1 MIKKIVMIMML
12 MLNIISFSKEVPHT
26 YIYDN
31 PEKAIT
37 TAETLKKKPNGAEMN
52 ISVTKVKSE
61 KIDGYINNG
70 KIYIPLNEELKN
82 NNIFITTKGKKTR
95 TRRSLKN
102 INNSNTVNFEK
113 TNGKLAINYTPSDFY
128 INVLGENNT
137 LKKIYKANLL
147 SSIGNLS
154 GHRVY
159 NYSMN
164 LEIDDRYDGAWIEKI
179 GRSGAYATYG
189 TVTNQGLKFINGSY
203 VLSQSLGDEKYNIF
217 PKVTPDLGSNSE
229 SNLIYVGEIY
239 INNQKVYQAPPYNPK
254 KQYING
260 YKYDLVASYQ
270 NGQATLGDLIV
281 QVASKSNGREL
292 LVKLNKNPTSDLAV
306 NIKVNGIS
314 GRSYTNQG
322 TSGAT
327 FIDYYTVENNIRLN
341 FKSIIRTFIGSST
354 LTFNENYNKTFVSFN
369 ADNNGSSLGVE
380 NSVPGLNFG
389 TSGAGIA
396 FLQQGDILE
405 VNGARVTI
413 GASGNLGETQGSIGT
428 LGYKY
433 KAENGKL
440 RLALTNWGV
449 LEPSRTF
456 EVKVLKGGAE
466 AVKHTFTI
474 QAPKRVEGTSRVKFV
489 ETYPNT
495 QFVAFNGVSLNS
507 PTALSLE
514 NSVTG
519 VTLES
524 STRAGLVTMQQGD
537 ILEINGVQNQ
547 IGASGT
553 LGEKNIYLGSLA
565 LNYMVEGGKLRIR
578 PISWGI
584 QEPQREATVRIIRGT
599 NEISKQVIS
608 IQAPK
613 KVEGNS
619 RLTLREYYS
628 INDYIAFNGVSLDNP
643 LSLDLENN
651 LRDVTLESST
661 GVGIITMLQGDIL
674 DINGVQNQIG
684 VSGNLGEKET
694 TIDTLRFAYKVEA
707 GKLRVKVLDWGV
719 LEPRRDIRIKVKRG
733 TNEISIHTLNIK
745 SPTKV
750 EGDTSLKFDNTYQI
764 RSSLR
769 FNAINLDSF
778 IGKLT
783 MNNQTGVTLESTN
796 GSGIPFMNQGD
807 KIYVSDNFTARRN
820 RRAVFADNYYEIG
833 ASGTL
838 AKQNIKLTNGEV
850 GVQVEGGKLNLA
862 LNNWTVNKNVNVRVQ
877 IVRGTNQIMD
887 HTFTLKAPDAPFNVI
902 SQGVLDF
909 GTIIAGAKN
918 RTAETDVKIEMIKDV
933 TDIQFKLNTDSP
945 ELYNKNGTTLRAR
958 NLQALVRQQA
968 NRRYLVKIQ
977 GKLDVPENQELGEY
991 SGSLVLEMKIK

>member
-12 MLNIISFSKEVPHT
+12 ILNIISFSKEVPHT

-61 KIDGYINNG
+61 ELQGFIFKDNRLIISSRKLKDLNNLEIFDKNKKRVPYRVNNSYVYVESKDIKTESLLVKDGAKYYKLNLLQKASLTADKSSNRVINEEVYLELNDKYTGGYINFLDSVYPAGIKVISSNITRDYFPMAQDYYLVERIDVGSEDRYIETTIFSKLNPTINFVLNG
-70 KIYIPLNEELKN
+70 ATTAVNNISWTGVSNPYGLLKFSTANNINIGDGIILGTQDETKIYDRSDKRDSYSKLK
-82 NNIFITTKGKKTR
+82 IKFQEHPRKSFTFY
-95 TRRSLKN
+95 LKQKYAYRFSQLGPPSF
-102 INNSNTVNFEK
+102 SNYFD
-113 TNGKLAINYTPSDFY
+113 ADYTLK
-128 INVLGENNT
+128 INVNYKPDT
-137 LKKIYKANLL
+137 L
-147 SSIGNLS
+147 
-154 GHRVY
+154 
-159 NYSMN
+159 
-164 LEIDDRYDGAWIEKI
+164 
-179 GRSGAYATYG
+179 
-189 TVTNQGLKFINGSY
+189 
-203 VLSQSLGDEKYNIF
+203 
-217 PKVTPDLGSNSE
+217 
-229 SNLIYVGEIY
+229 
-239 INNQKVYQAPPYNPK
+239 
-254 KQYING
+254 
-260 YKYDLVASYQ
+260 
-270 NGQATLGDLIV
+270 
-281 QVASKSNGREL
+281 
-292 LVKLNKNPTSDLAV
+292 
-306 NIKVNGIS
+306 
-314 GRSYTNQG
+314 
-322 TSGAT
+322 
-327 FIDYYTVENNIRLN
+327 
-341 FKSIIRTFIGSST
+341 IGSST
-354 LTFNENYNKTFVSFN
+354 LIFNENYNKSFVNFN

-413 GASGNLGETQGSIGT
+413 GASGNLGETQDSIGT

-456 EVKVLKGGAE
+456 EVKVLKGGSE
-466 AVKHTFTI
+466 AVRHTFTI

-524 STRAGLVTMQQGD
+524 STGAGLVTMQQGD

-553 LGEKNIYLGSLA
+553 LGEKNISLGSLA

-643 LSLDLENN
+643 LSLALENN

-661 GVGIITMLQGDIL
+661 GAGIITMLQGDIL
-674 DINGVQNQIG
+674 DVNGVQNQIG

-807 KIYVSDNFTARRN
+807 
-820 RRAVFADNYYEIG
+820 
-833 ASGTL
+833 
-838 AKQNIKLTNGEV
+838 
-850 GVQVEGGKLNLA
+850 
-862 LNNWTVNKNVNVRVQ
+862 
-877 IVRGTNQIMD
+877 
-887 HTFTLKAPDAPFNVI
+887 
-902 SQGVLDF
+902 
-909 GTIIAGAKN
+909 
-918 RTAETDVKIEMIKDV
+918 
-933 TDIQFKLNTDSP
+933 
-945 ELYNKNGTTLRAR
+945 
-958 NLQALVRQQA
+958 
-968 NRRYLVKIQ
+968 
-977 GKLDVPENQELGEY
+977 
-991 SGSLVLEMKIK
+991 

>member
-12 MLNIISFSKEVPHT
+12 ILNIISFSNEVPHT

-61 KIDGYINNG
+61 ELQGFIFKDNRLIISSRKLKDLNNLEIFDKNKKHVPYRVNNNYVYVESKDIKTESLLVKDGAKYYKLNLLQKASLTADRSSNRVINEEVYLELNDKYTGGYINFLDGVYPTGIKVVSSNITRDYFPMAQDYYLVERIDVGSEDRYIETTIFSKLNPTINFVLNG
-70 KIYIPLNEELKN
+70 ATTAVNNISWTGVSNPYGLLKFSTTNNINIGDGIILGTQDETKIYDRSDKRDSYSKLK
-82 NNIFITTKGKKTR
+82 IKFQEHPRKSFTFY
-95 TRRSLKN
+95 LKQKYAYRLSQLGPPTF
-102 INNSNTVNFEK
+102 SNYFD
-113 TNGKLAINYTPSDFY
+113 ADYTLK
-128 INVLGENNT
+128 INVNYKPDT
-137 LKKIYKANLL
+137 L
-147 SSIGNLS
+147 
-154 GHRVY
+154 
-159 NYSMN
+159 
-164 LEIDDRYDGAWIEKI
+164 
-179 GRSGAYATYG
+179 
-189 TVTNQGLKFINGSY
+189 
-203 VLSQSLGDEKYNIF
+203 
-217 PKVTPDLGSNSE
+217 
-229 SNLIYVGEIY
+229 
-239 INNQKVYQAPPYNPK
+239 
-254 KQYING
+254 
-260 YKYDLVASYQ
+260 
-270 NGQATLGDLIV
+270 
-281 QVASKSNGREL
+281 
-292 LVKLNKNPTSDLAV
+292 
-306 NIKVNGIS
+306 
-314 GRSYTNQG
+314 
-322 TSGAT
+322 
-327 FIDYYTVENNIRLN
+327 
-341 FKSIIRTFIGSST
+341 IGSSA
-354 LTFNENYNKTFVSFN
+354 LTFNENYNKSFVNFN
-369 ADNNGSSLGVE
+369 ADNNGSSLAVE
-380 NSVPGLNFG
+380 NSVPGLTFG

-405 VNGARVTI
+405 VNGSRVTI
-413 GASGNLGETQGSIGT
+413 GASGNLGETQGSVGT

-433 KAENGKL
+433 KAENGKF

-466 AVKHTFTI
+466 AVRHTFTI

-514 NSVTG
+514 NSVIG

-524 STRAGLVTMQQGD
+524 STGAGLVTMQQGD

-553 LGEKNIYLGSLA
+553 LGEKNISLGSLA
-565 LNYMVEGGKLRIR
+565 LNYMVQGGKLRIR
-578 PISWGI
+578 PISWGV

-643 LSLDLENN
+643 LSLALENS

-661 GVGIITMLQGDIL
+661 GAGIVTMLQGDIL

-684 VSGNLGEKET
+684 ASGNLGEKET

-745 SPTKV
+745 APIKV
-750 EGDTSLKFDNTYQI
+750 QGDSTLKYDNTYQI
-764 RSSLR
+764 RT
-769 FNAINLDSF
+769 FAKFKGLDLSMPLP
-778 IGKLT
+778 ITLE
-783 MNNQTGVTLESTN
+783 NIQGVTLESTN
-796 GSGIPFMNQGD
+796 GAGIPYMNQGD
-807 KIYVSDNFTARRN
+807 KIYISDNFRARRSK
-820 RRAVFADNYYEIG
+820 RAIGETYYEIG
-833 ASGTL
+833 TSGTL
-838 AKQNIKLTNGEV
+838 PKQNVKVTNGEI

-862 LNNWTVNKNVNVRVQ
+862 LNNWTVNKNVNVQVR
-877 IVRGTNQIMD
+877 IVRGTNEIMN
-887 HTFTLKAPDAPFNVI
+887 HVFTLKAPDAPFNIVQQEI
-902 SQGVLDF
+902 LDF

-918 RTAETDVKIEMIKDV
+918 RSAEANIKLEMIKDI
-933 TDIQFKLNTDSP
+933 TNIEFSLNTDSP
-945 ELYNKNGTTLRAR
+945 EMFNKNGTILKAR
-958 NLQALVRQQA
+958 NLQTLVRKEA
-968 NRRYLVKIQ
+968 DKRYLVKIQ
-977 GKLDVPENQELGEY
+977 GKLDVPASQELGEY
-991 SGSLVLEMKIK
+991 SGSAILEMRIK

>member
-12 MLNIISFSKEVPHT
+12 ILNIISFSKEVPHT

-52 ISVTKVKSE
+52 ISVTKIKSKE
-61 KIDGYINNG
+61 IMGYINNG

-82 NNIFITTKGKKTR
+82 NNVVVTTKNKNTR
-95 TRRSLKN
+95 TKRSLKTS
-102 INNSNTVNFEK
+102 NNSNTVNFEK
-113 TNGKLAINYTPSDFY
+113 ENGKLITDYTKDNLY
-128 INVLGENNT
+128 INVLGSERN
-137 LKKIYKANLL
+137 LKNLYKVNLL
-147 SSIGNLS
+147 SSIGNIK

-179 GRSGAYATYG
+179 GRNGAYATYG

-270 NGQATLGDLIV
+270 NGQATLEDLIV

-292 LVKLNKNPTSDLAV
+292 LVKLNKNPTIDLAV

-314 GRSYTNQG
+314 GRSNTNQG

-327 FIDYYTVENNIRLN
+327 VIDYYTVENNIRLN

-354 LTFNENYNKTFVSFN
+354 LTFNESYNKSFVNFN

-405 VNGARVTI
+405 LNGARVII

-456 EVKVLKGGAE
+456 EVKVLKGGSE
-466 AVKHTFTI
+466 AVRHTFTI

-524 STRAGLVTMQQGD
+524 STGAGLVTMQQGD

-553 LGEKNIYLGSLA
+553 LGEKNISLGSLA
-565 LNYMVEGGKLRIR
+565 LNYAVQGGKLRIR
-578 PISWGI
+578 PISWGV

-613 KVEGNS
+613 RVEGTS
-619 RLTLREYYS
+619 RVKFVETYP
-628 INDYIAFNGVSLDNP
+628 NTQFVAFNGVSLNSP
-643 LSLDLENN
+643 TALSLENSVTG
-651 LRDVTLESST
+651 VTLESST
-661 GVGIITMLQGDIL
+661 GAGIVTMLQGDTL

-684 VSGNLGEKET
+684 ASGNLGEKET

-750 EGDTSLKFDNTYQI
+750 EGDTNLKFDNTYQI
-764 RSSLR
+764 RNNVK
-769 FNAINLDSF
+769 FNAINLETYGRLSMQS
-778 IGKLT
+778 L
-783 MNNQTGVTLESTN
+783 QGVILENTT

-991 SGSLVLEMKIK
+991 SGSLILEMKIK

>member
-1 MIKKIVMIMML
+1 
-12 MLNIISFSKEVPHT
+12 
-26 YIYDN
+26 YDN

-37 TAETLKKKPNGAEMN
+37 TAETLKKKPDGAEMN

-61 KIDGYINNG
+61 ELQGFIFKDNRLIISSRKLKDLNNLEIFDKNKKRVPYRVNNSYVYVESKDIKTESLLVKDGAKYYKLNLLQKASLTADRSSNRVINEEVYLELNDKYTGGYINFFDSAYPTGIKVVSSNITKQYFPLVQDYYLLERFEHGSEDRYVQTTIYSKLSPTINFVLNG
-70 KIYIPLNEELKN
+70 VTTAVNNVSWAVSNPYGLLKFPTA
-82 NNIFITTKGKKTR
+82 NNINIGDGIVLGTQDESRIYEHPNSDKKD
-95 TRRSLKN
+95 SYSKLK
-102 INNSNTVNFEK
+102 IKFENHPK
-113 TNGKLAINYTPSDFY
+113 KSFTFYLKQKYAYRHSQLGPPSFSDYFDADYTLK
-128 INVLGENNT
+128 INVNYKSDT
-137 LKKIYKANLL
+137 L
-147 SSIGNLS
+147 
-154 GHRVY
+154 
-159 NYSMN
+159 
-164 LEIDDRYDGAWIEKI
+164 
-179 GRSGAYATYG
+179 
-189 TVTNQGLKFINGSY
+189 
-203 VLSQSLGDEKYNIF
+203 
-217 PKVTPDLGSNSE
+217 
-229 SNLIYVGEIY
+229 
-239 INNQKVYQAPPYNPK
+239 
-254 KQYING
+254 
-260 YKYDLVASYQ
+260 
-270 NGQATLGDLIV
+270 
-281 QVASKSNGREL
+281 
-292 LVKLNKNPTSDLAV
+292 
-306 NIKVNGIS
+306 
-314 GRSYTNQG
+314 
-322 TSGAT
+322 
-327 FIDYYTVENNIRLN
+327 
-341 FKSIIRTFIGSST
+341 IGSST
-354 LTFNENYNKTFVSFN
+354 LTFNENYNKSFVNFN

-456 EVKVLKGGAE
+456 EVKVLKGGSE
-466 AVKHTFTI
+466 AVRHTFTI
-474 QAPKRVEGTSRVKFV
+474 QAPKRVEGTSRIKFV

-524 STRAGLVTMQQGD
+524 STGAGFVTMQQGD

-553 LGEKNIYLGSLA
+553 LGEKNISLGSLA

-643 LSLDLENN
+643 LSLALENN

-661 GVGIITMLQGDIL
+661 GAGIITMLQGDIL
-674 DINGVQNQIG
+674 DVNGVQNQIG

-991 SGSLVLEMKIK
+991 SGSLILEMKIK

>member
-12 MLNIISFSKEVPHT
+12 ILNIISFSEIPHT

-61 KIDGYINNG
+61 ELQGFIFKDNRLIISSRKLKDLNNLEIFDKNKKRVPYRVNNNYVYVESKDIKTESLLVKDGAKYYKLNLLQKASLTADRSSNRVINEEVYLELNDKYTGGYINFLDGVYPAGIKVVSSNITRDYFPMAQDYYLVERIDVGSEDRYIETTIFSKLNPTINFVLNG
-70 KIYIPLNEELKN
+70 ATTAVNNISWTGVSNPYGLLKFSTANNINIGDGIILGTQDETKIYDRSDKRDSYSKLK
-82 NNIFITTKGKKTR
+82 IKFQEHPRKSFTFY
-95 TRRSLKN
+95 LKQKYAYRLSQLGPPSF
-102 INNSNTVNFEK
+102 SNYFD
-113 TNGKLAINYTPSDFY
+113 ADYTLK
-128 INVLGENNT
+128 INVNYKPDT
-137 LKKIYKANLL
+137 L
-147 SSIGNLS
+147 
-154 GHRVY
+154 
-159 NYSMN
+159 
-164 LEIDDRYDGAWIEKI
+164 
-179 GRSGAYATYG
+179 
-189 TVTNQGLKFINGSY
+189 
-203 VLSQSLGDEKYNIF
+203 
-217 PKVTPDLGSNSE
+217 
-229 SNLIYVGEIY
+229 
-239 INNQKVYQAPPYNPK
+239 
-254 KQYING
+254 
-260 YKYDLVASYQ
+260 
-270 NGQATLGDLIV
+270 
-281 QVASKSNGREL
+281 
-292 LVKLNKNPTSDLAV
+292 
-306 NIKVNGIS
+306 
-314 GRSYTNQG
+314 
-322 TSGAT
+322 
-327 FIDYYTVENNIRLN
+327 
-341 FKSIIRTFIGSST
+341 IGSSA
-354 LTFNENYNKTFVSFN
+354 LTFNENYNKSFVNFN
-369 ADNNGSSLGVE
+369 ADNNGSSLAVE
-380 NSVPGLNFG
+380 NSVPGLSFG

-405 VNGARVTI
+405 VNGSRVTI

-466 AVKHTFTI
+466 AVRHTFTI

-524 STRAGLVTMQQGD
+524 STGAGLVTMQQGD

-553 LGEKNIYLGSLA
+553 LGEKNISLGSLA
-565 LNYMVEGGKLRIR
+565 LNYVVQGGKLRIR
-578 PISWGI
+578 PISWGV

-643 LSLDLENN
+643 LSLALENS

-661 GVGIITMLQGDIL
+661 GAGIVTMLQGDIL

-684 VSGNLGEKET
+684 ASGNLGEKET

-750 EGDTSLKFDNTYQI
+750 EGDTSLKFDNTYKI
-764 RSSLR
+764 RNNVK
-769 FNAINLDSF
+769 FNAINLETYGRLSMQS
-778 IGKLT
+778 L
-783 MNNQTGVTLESTN
+783 QGVILENTT

-807 KIYVSDNFTARRN
+807 KIYISDNFTAKRSK
-820 RRAVFADNYYEIG
+820 RAVFADNYYEIG

-887 HTFTLKAPDAPFNVI
+887 HTFTLKAPDAPFNII

-918 RTAETDVKIEMIKDV
+918 RTAETDIKIEMIKDV

-958 NLQALVRQQA
+958 NLQALVSQQA

-991 SGSLVLEMKIK
+991 SGSLILEMKIK

>member
-1 MIKKIVMIMML
+1 
-12 MLNIISFSKEVPHT
+12 
-26 YIYDN
+26 
-31 PEKAIT
+31 
-37 TAETLKKKPNGAEMN
+37 G
-52 ISVTKVKSE
+52 
-61 KIDGYINNG
+61 GYINFLDSVYPAGIKVISSNITRDYFPMAQDYYLVERIDVGSEDRYIETTIFSKLNPTINFVLNG
-70 KIYIPLNEELKN
+70 ATTAVNNISWTGVSNPYGLLKFSTANNINIGDGIILGTQDETKIYDRSDKRDSYSKLK
-82 NNIFITTKGKKTR
+82 IKFQEHPRKSFTFY
-95 TRRSLKN
+95 LKQKYAYRFSQLGPPSF
-102 INNSNTVNFEK
+102 SNYFD
-113 TNGKLAINYTPSDFY
+113 ADYTLK
-128 INVLGENNT
+128 INVNYKPDT
-137 LKKIYKANLL
+137 L
-147 SSIGNLS
+147 
-154 GHRVY
+154 
-159 NYSMN
+159 
-164 LEIDDRYDGAWIEKI
+164 
-179 GRSGAYATYG
+179 
-189 TVTNQGLKFINGSY
+189 
-203 VLSQSLGDEKYNIF
+203 
-217 PKVTPDLGSNSE
+217 
-229 SNLIYVGEIY
+229 
-239 INNQKVYQAPPYNPK
+239 
-254 KQYING
+254 
-260 YKYDLVASYQ
+260 
-270 NGQATLGDLIV
+270 
-281 QVASKSNGREL
+281 
-292 LVKLNKNPTSDLAV
+292 
-306 NIKVNGIS
+306 
-314 GRSYTNQG
+314 
-322 TSGAT
+322 
-327 FIDYYTVENNIRLN
+327 
-341 FKSIIRTFIGSST
+341 IGSST
-354 LTFNENYNKTFVSFN
+354 LTFNENYNKSFVNFN

-456 EVKVLKGGAE
+456 EVKVLKGGSE
-466 AVKHTFTI
+466 AVRHTFTI
-474 QAPKRVEGTSRVKFV
+474 QAPKR
-489 ETYPNT
+489 
-495 QFVAFNGVSLNS
+495 
-507 PTALSLE
+507 
-514 NSVTG
+514 
-519 VTLES
+519 
-524 STRAGLVTMQQGD
+524 
-537 ILEINGVQNQ
+537 
-547 IGASGT
+547 
-553 LGEKNIYLGSLA
+553 
-565 LNYMVEGGKLRIR
+565 
-578 PISWGI
+578 
-584 QEPQREATVRIIRGT
+584 
-599 NEISKQVIS
+599 
-608 IQAPK
+608 
-613 KVEGNS
+613 VEGNS

-628 INDYIAFNGVSLDNP
+628 INDYIAFNGVALDNP
-643 LSLDLENN
+643 LSLALENN

-661 GVGIITMLQGDIL
+661 GAGIITMLQGDIL

-694 TIDTLRFAYKVEA
+694 TIDTLRFVYKVEA

-764 RSSLR
+764 RS
-769 FNAINLDSF
+769 FAKFKGINLSMPEF
-778 IGKLT
+778 LVLERH
-783 MNNQTGVTLESTN
+783 QGVNLEGTN
-796 GSGIPFMNQGD
+796 GAGIPYMNQGD
-807 KIYVSDNFTARRN
+807 KIYISDNFTARRN
-820 RRAVFADNYYEIG
+820 RRSAFSNNYYEIG

-918 RTAETDVKIEMIKDV
+918 RTAETDVKIEMIKDI

>member
-12 MLNIISFSKEVPHT
+12 VLNIISFSEVPHT

-61 KIDGYINNG
+61 ELQGFMFKDNRLIISSRKLKDLNNLEIFDKNKKRVPYRVNNNYVYVESKDIKTESLLVKDGAKYYKLNLLQKASLTADRSSNRVINEEVYLELNDKYTGGYINFLDGVYPAGIKVVSSNITRDYFPMAQDYYLVERIDVGSEDRYIETTIFSKLNPTINFVLNG
-70 KIYIPLNEELKN
+70 ATTAVNNISWTGVSNPYGLLKFSTTNNINIGDGIILGTQDETKIYDRSDKRDSYSKLK
-82 NNIFITTKGKKTR
+82 IKFQEHPRKSFTFY
-95 TRRSLKN
+95 LKQKYAYRYSQLGPPSF
-102 INNSNTVNFEK
+102 SNYFD
-113 TNGKLAINYTPSDFY
+113 ADYTLK
-128 INVLGENNT
+128 INVNYKPDT
-137 LKKIYKANLL
+137 L
-147 SSIGNLS
+147 
-154 GHRVY
+154 
-159 NYSMN
+159 
-164 LEIDDRYDGAWIEKI
+164 
-179 GRSGAYATYG
+179 
-189 TVTNQGLKFINGSY
+189 
-203 VLSQSLGDEKYNIF
+203 
-217 PKVTPDLGSNSE
+217 
-229 SNLIYVGEIY
+229 
-239 INNQKVYQAPPYNPK
+239 
-254 KQYING
+254 
-260 YKYDLVASYQ
+260 
-270 NGQATLGDLIV
+270 
-281 QVASKSNGREL
+281 
-292 LVKLNKNPTSDLAV
+292 
-306 NIKVNGIS
+306 
-314 GRSYTNQG
+314 
-322 TSGAT
+322 
-327 FIDYYTVENNIRLN
+327 
-341 FKSIIRTFIGSST
+341 IGSSALT
-354 LTFNENYNKTFVSFN
+354 LNENYNKSFVNFN
-369 ADNNGSSLGVE
+369 ADNNGSSLAVE
-380 NSVPGLNFG
+380 NSVPGLTFG

-405 VNGARVTI
+405 VNGSRVTI

-433 KAENGKL
+433 KAENGKY

-466 AVKHTFTI
+466 AVRHTFTI

-519 VTLES
+519 VILES
-524 STRAGLVTMQQGD
+524 STGAGLVTMQQGD

-553 LGEKNIYLGSLA
+553 LGEKNISLGSLA
-565 LNYMVEGGKLRIR
+565 LNYTVEGGKLRIR
-578 PISWGI
+578 PISWEV

-643 LSLDLENN
+643 LSLALENS
-651 LRDVTLESST
+651 LRDVTLESSI
-661 GVGIITMLQGDIL
+661 GVGIVTMLQGDIL

-684 VSGNLGEKET
+684 ASGNLGEKET
-694 TIDTLRFAYKVEA
+694 TIDTLRFAYKVEG

-764 RSSLR
+764 RSFAKFKGIDLSMPLST
-769 FNAINLDSF
+769 ALEAP
-778 IGKLT
+778 K
-783 MNNQTGVTLESTN
+783 GVILESTK
-796 GSGIPFMNQGD
+796 GAGIPYMNQGD
-807 KIYVSDNFTARRN
+807 KIYVSDNFTARRS
-820 RRAVFADNYYEIG
+820 RSAVFADNYYEIG

-877 IVRGTNQIMD
+877 IVRGTNQIMA
-887 HTFTLKAPDAPFNVI
+887 HIFTLKAPDAPFNVI

-958 NLQALVRQQA
+958 NLQALVSQQA

-991 SGSLVLEMKIK
+991 SGSLILEMKIK

>member
-1 MIKKIVMIMML
+1 MIKKIVMVMML
-12 MLNIISFSKEVPHT
+12 ILNIISFSEVPHT

-52 ISVTKVKSE
+52 ISVTKVKTQE
-61 KIDGYINNG
+61 IGGYINNG

-82 NNIFITTKGKKTR
+82 NKIVVTTKNNSTKK
-95 TRRSLKN
+95 RSKRN
-102 INNSNTVNFEK
+102 INLSIVNFEIE
-113 TNGKLAINYTPSDFY
+113 NRKLVTDYTKNDLY
-128 INVLGENNT
+128 INILDKDSN
-137 LKKIYKANLL
+137 LKKIYKVKNTNF
-147 SSIGNLS
+147 SSIIVQGINIF
-154 GHRVY
+154 
-159 NYSMN
+159 
-164 LEIDDRYDGAWIEKI
+164 EI
-179 GRSGAYATYG
+179 
-189 TVTNQGLKFINGSY
+189 N
-203 VLSQSLGDEKYNIF
+203 EKYTGTLFAMTKRGVLLDNIPNLKLIKGF
-217 PKVTPDLGSNSE
+217 P
-229 SNLIYVGEIY
+229 
-239 INNQKVYQAPPYNPK
+239 NNELHSGWD
-254 KQYING
+254 NG
-260 YKYDLVASYQ
+260 ISLY
-270 NGQATLGDLIV
+270 
-281 QVASKSNGREL
+281 L
-292 LVKLNKNPTSDLAV
+292 L
-306 NIKVNGIS
+306 KVNGVQIPIKNEYIYPNTRVKINEELEIS
-314 GRSYTNQG
+314 ISNVERDRRGYMGINFIKFPKKDFSFEIL
-322 TSGAT
+322 TSVNYWKIGGSLDEPS
-327 FIDYYTVENNIRLN
+327 IINNIENTNYIYN
-341 FKSIIRTFIGSST
+341 FIYKPTILIGSSI
-354 LTFNENYNKTFVSFN
+354 LIFNENYNKSFVNFN
-369 ADNNGSSLGVE
+369 ADNNESSLGVE
-380 NSVPGLNFG
+380 NSVPGLSFG
-389 TSGAGIA
+389 TSGSGIA

-456 EVKVLKGGAE
+456 EVKVLRGGSE

-474 QAPKRVEGTSRVKFV
+474 QAPKKIEGTSRLTLR
-489 ETYPNT
+489 EYYSTDDYI
-495 QFVAFNGVSLNS
+495 AFNSVSLDNPLS
-507 PTALSLE
+507 LSLE
-514 NSVTG
+514 NNLRD
-519 VTLES
+519 VTLDS
-524 STRAGLVTMQQGD
+524 STGAGIVTMLQGD
-537 ILEINGVQNQ
+537 ILEINGVQ
-547 IGASGT
+547 
-553 LGEKNIYLGSLA
+553 
-565 LNYMVEGGKLRIR
+565 
-578 PISWGI
+578 
-584 QEPQREATVRIIRGT
+584 ATVG
-599 NEISKQVIS
+599 
-608 IQAPK
+608 A
-613 KVEGNS
+613 
-619 RLTLREYYS
+619 
-628 INDYIAFNGVSLDNP
+628 
-643 LSLDLENN
+643 
-651 LRDVTLESST
+651 
-661 GVGIITMLQGDIL
+661 
-674 DINGVQNQIG
+674 
-684 VSGNLGEKET
+684 SGNLGEKET

-707 GKLRVKVLDWGV
+707 GKLKLKILDWGV

-783 MNNQTGVTLESTN
+783 MNNQIGVTLESTN

-807 KIYVSDNFTARRN
+807 KIYISDNFTARRS
-820 RRAVFADNYYEIG
+820 RRAIFADNYYEIG

-862 LNNWTVNKNVNVRVQ
+862 LNNWTVNKNINVRIQ

-887 HTFTLKAPDAPFNVI
+887 HTFTLKAPDAPFNII

-918 RTAETDVKIEMIKDV
+918 RTAETDIKIEMIKDV

-958 NLQALVRQQA
+958 NLQALVSKQA

-977 GKLDVPENQELGEY
+977 GKLDVPQNQELGQY
-991 SGSLVLEMKIK
+991 SGSVILEMKIK

>member
-12 MLNIISFSKEVPHT
+12 ILNIISFSEVPHT

-52 ISVTKVKSE
+52 ISVTKVKSKE
-61 KIDGYINNG
+61 INGILEGNNLFVYDNNLFQNNLEDIKVLDKKILGKNRFKRNESSKSYEYENIENG
-70 KIYIPLNEELKN
+70 IKIRNVVPTDQIYLSKD
-82 NNIFITTKGKKTR
+82 KTLYKVLIK
-95 TRRSLKN
+95 TSTYN
-102 INNSNTVNFEK
+102 YGENVNFTK
-113 TNGKLAINYTPSDFY
+113 T
-128 INVLGENNT
+128 INVEIDNTYDNSFIYNIANGNQNT
-137 LKKIYKANLL
+137 LKYGTSTNKGLNILDNGYITNSNQPINYRLNNNSLKLPIVSNIVQLGVVNLTSVRNFRL
-147 SSIGNLS
+147 GNTSLGS
-154 GHRVY
+154 GLPNGVY
-159 NYSMN
+159 NVSNDLTVELKTINKNYSREN
-164 LEIDDRYDGAWIEKI
+164 RSELAIRLIKYPSTNFSLTYYVEGQTEAHINGAN
-179 GRSGAYATYG
+179 GGSGSKYGTLSG
-189 TVTNQGLKFINGSY
+189 TVTF
-203 VLSQSLGDEKYNIF
+203 
-217 PKVTPDLGSNSE
+217 
-229 SNLIYVGEIY
+229 
-239 INNQKVYQAPPYNPK
+239 
-254 KQYING
+254 
-260 YKYDLVASYQ
+260 
-270 NGQATLGDLIV
+270 
-281 QVASKSNGREL
+281 
-292 LVKLNKNPTSDLAV
+292 
-306 NIKVNGIS
+306 
-314 GRSYTNQG
+314 
-322 TSGAT
+322 
-327 FIDYYTVENNIRLN
+327 N
-341 FKSIIRTFIGSST
+341 FKYIVKTFIGSST
-354 LTFNENYNKTFVSFN
+354 LTFNENYNKSFVNFN

-380 NSVPGLNFG
+380 NSVAGLNFG

-405 VNGARVTI
+405 VNGSRVTI
-413 GASGNLGETQGSIGT
+413 GSSGNLGETQGSIGT

-466 AVKHTFTI
+466 AVRHTFTI

-524 STRAGLVTMQQGD
+524 STGAGLVTMQQGD

-553 LGEKNIYLGSLA
+553 LGEKNISLGSLV
-565 LNYMVEGGKLRIR
+565 LNYVVQGGKLRIR
-578 PISWGI
+578 PISWGV
-584 QEPQREATVRIIRGT
+584 QEPLREATIRIIRGA
-599 NEISKQVIS
+599 NEISIHTLNIKSPI
-608 IQAPK
+608 
-613 KVEGNS
+613 KVDGNS

-643 LSLDLENN
+643 LSLALENS

-661 GVGIITMLQGDIL
+661 GAGIVTMLQGDIL

-684 VSGNLGEKET
+684 ASGNLGEKET

-745 SPTKV
+745 SPIKV
-750 EGDTSLKFDNTYQI
+750 DGDTSLKFDNTYQI
-764 RSSLR
+764 RNNVK
-769 FNAINLDSF
+769 FNAINLETYGRLSMQS
-778 IGKLT
+778 L
-783 MNNQTGVTLESTN
+783 QGVILENTT

-991 SGSLVLEMKIK
+991 SGSLILEMKIK

>member
-12 MLNIISFSKEVPHT
+12 ILNIISFSEVPHT
-26 YIYDN
+26 YIYEN

-61 KIDGYINNG
+61 ELQGFIFKDNRLIISSRKLKDLNNLEIFDKNKKRVPYRVNNSYVYVESKDIKTESLLVKDGAKYYKLNLLQKASLTADRSSNRVINEEVYLELNDKYTGGYINFLDSVYPAGIKVISSNITRDYFPMAQDYYLVERIDVGSEDRYIETTIFSKLNPTINFVLNG
-70 KIYIPLNEELKN
+70 VTTAVNNISWTGVSNPYGLLKFSTTNNINIGDGIILGTQDETKIYDRSDKRDSYSKLK
-82 NNIFITTKGKKTR
+82 IKFQEHPRKSFTFY
-95 TRRSLKN
+95 LKQKYAYRLSQLGPPSF
-102 INNSNTVNFEK
+102 SNYFD
-113 TNGKLAINYTPSDFY
+113 ADYTLK
-128 INVLGENNT
+128 INVNYKPDT
-137 LKKIYKANLL
+137 L
-147 SSIGNLS
+147 
-154 GHRVY
+154 
-159 NYSMN
+159 
-164 LEIDDRYDGAWIEKI
+164 
-179 GRSGAYATYG
+179 
-189 TVTNQGLKFINGSY
+189 
-203 VLSQSLGDEKYNIF
+203 
-217 PKVTPDLGSNSE
+217 
-229 SNLIYVGEIY
+229 
-239 INNQKVYQAPPYNPK
+239 
-254 KQYING
+254 
-260 YKYDLVASYQ
+260 
-270 NGQATLGDLIV
+270 
-281 QVASKSNGREL
+281 
-292 LVKLNKNPTSDLAV
+292 
-306 NIKVNGIS
+306 
-314 GRSYTNQG
+314 
-322 TSGAT
+322 
-327 FIDYYTVENNIRLN
+327 
-341 FKSIIRTFIGSST
+341 IGSST
-354 LTFNENYNKTFVSFN
+354 LTFNENYNKSFVNFN

-456 EVKVLKGGAE
+456 EVKVLKGGSE
-466 AVKHTFTI
+466 AVRHTFTI
-474 QAPKRVEGTSRVKFV
+474 QAPKRVEGTSRIKFV

-524 STRAGLVTMQQGD
+524 STGVGLVTMQQGD

-553 LGEKNIYLGSLA
+553 LGEKNISLGSLA

-599 NEISKQVIS
+599 NEISKQIIS

-643 LSLDLENN
+643 LSLALENN

-661 GVGIITMLQGDIL
+661 GAGIVTMLQGDTL

-684 VSGNLGEKET
+684 TSGNLGEKET

-750 EGDTSLKFDNTYQI
+750 DGDTSLKFDNTYQI
-764 RSSLR
+764 RNNVK
-769 FNAINLDSF
+769 FNAINLETYGRLSMQS
-778 IGKLT
+778 L
-783 MNNQTGVTLESTN
+783 QGVILENTT

-807 KIYVSDNFTARRN
+807 KIYISDNFTARRN

-991 SGSLVLEMKIK
+991 SGSLILEMKIK

>member
-12 MLNIISFSKEVPHT
+12 ILNIISFSEVPHT

-61 KIDGYINNG
+61 ELQGFIFKDNRLIISSRKLKDLNNLEIFDKNKKRVPYGVNNSYVYVESKDIKTESLLVKDGAKYYKLNLLQKASLTVDKSSNRVINEEVYLELNDKYTGGYINFLDSVYPAGIKVISSNITRDYFPMAQDYYLVERIDVGSEDRYIETTIFSKLNPTINFVLNG
-70 KIYIPLNEELKN
+70 VTTAVNNISWTGVSNPYGLLKFSTTNNINIGDGIILGTQDETKIYDRSDKRDSYSKLK
-82 NNIFITTKGKKTR
+82 IKFQEHPRKSFTFY
-95 TRRSLKN
+95 LKQKYAYRFSQLGPPSF
-102 INNSNTVNFEK
+102 SNYFD
-113 TNGKLAINYTPSDFY
+113 ADYTLK
-128 INVLGENNT
+128 INVNYKPDT
-137 LKKIYKANLL
+137 L
-147 SSIGNLS
+147 
-154 GHRVY
+154 
-159 NYSMN
+159 
-164 LEIDDRYDGAWIEKI
+164 
-179 GRSGAYATYG
+179 
-189 TVTNQGLKFINGSY
+189 
-203 VLSQSLGDEKYNIF
+203 
-217 PKVTPDLGSNSE
+217 
-229 SNLIYVGEIY
+229 
-239 INNQKVYQAPPYNPK
+239 
-254 KQYING
+254 
-260 YKYDLVASYQ
+260 
-270 NGQATLGDLIV
+270 
-281 QVASKSNGREL
+281 
-292 LVKLNKNPTSDLAV
+292 
-306 NIKVNGIS
+306 
-314 GRSYTNQG
+314 
-322 TSGAT
+322 
-327 FIDYYTVENNIRLN
+327 
-341 FKSIIRTFIGSST
+341 IGSST
-354 LTFNENYNKTFVSFN
+354 LTFNENYNKSFVNFN

-396 FLQQGDILE
+396 FLQQGDVLE

-466 AVKHTFTI
+466 AVRHTFTI
-474 QAPKRVEGTSRVKFV
+474 QAPKRVEGTSRIKFV

-524 STRAGLVTMQQGD
+524 STGVGLVTMQQGD

-553 LGEKNIYLGSLA
+553 LGEKNISLGSLA

-643 LSLDLENN
+643 LSLALENK

-661 GVGIITMLQGDIL
+661 GAGIITMLQGDIL
-674 DINGVQNQIG
+674 DVNGVQNQIG

-707 GKLRVKVLDWGV
+707 GKLRVKVLDWRV

-958 NLQALVRQQA
+958 NLQALVRQQT

-991 SGSLVLEMKIK
+991 SGSLILEMKIK